1 MKIFRRIFR
10 RKSSLLYGCVLWW
23 ALGGFATS
31 AQAQAQITLPKVS
44 SITVSNVGP
53 QTVSESLVRA
63 NIRVKEGDTF
73 NRNSID
79 DDVRTLYSTGYF
91 ENIRVAE
98 ERSADGV
105 RLMYIVWPRLKV
117 TDILFTGNKK
127 FSNSKL
133 MKKISVNLT
142 GKEKKNRVGEPLD
155 ERQLF
160 ADAQEIKKLYEKSGY
175 PKTTVVP
182 RVTPDERSGRATV
195 TFEIVESPKIKI
207 DDVVFDGAEAYK
219 QRKLR
224 KTIKTRR
231 QWWLSWLTQSGV
243 LKEEQ
248 LDDDK
253 DKLAEFY
260 REAGYIDF
268 ELKEVQQVQ
277 INPRRIALHFIV
289 SEGRQYKVGS
299 VDYKGVTLFPTNDVT
314 AKLKMGA
321 GQTFTPKALSKDM
334 ETVQDLYGTKGYIDA
349 RVIARK
355 NPNTE
360 TGNMDLVYDVQENDK
375 SYIEKIEIK
384 GNTKTKDRVIR
395 RELSV
400 APGEV
405 FDMVRVKRSADRI
418 RGLNFFEDQFGVEA
432 QPEPSEVA
440 PNRKNLVVTVREKN
454 TGNIQLGAGFTSID
468 SLLGFVEIT
477 QGNFD
482 LFNAPSFQ
490 GAGQKARL
498 RMQVGT
504 QRRDFVATFVE
515 PWFLDRKLE
524 LSTELYHRELNFLS
538 ENDTYSEQSTGMKLG
553 LVKALGTEFLR
564 GGLTYTLEEVNIK
577 LNKNLHGD
585 IVVPS
590 NNQFPPV
597 PEFKPA
603 NVSDEI
609 AREAGRRLVSKIGTS
624 FVYDTTDHYLLP
636 TKGFRS
642 ELRAEIAGGP
652 VGGDVDFYKIEFKHA
667 QYVRGLFEG
676 HLLELG
682 GRTGVAESYGRSD
695 DVPLFD
701 RFFLGG
707 LDSLRGYRYRDI
719 GPRDRFREPLG
730 GDTYWFGTAE
740 YSVPIV
746 ERVRLAA
753 FYDIGMVYKDSY
765 YYNFGEYADNWGL
778 GFRLLLPIGP
788 LRLDYGIPIHN
799 SSGKA
804 GSGKF
809 QFSAG
814 YRRDF

>member
-160 ADAQEIKKLYEKSGY
+160 ADAQEIRKLYEKSGY